1 MHIFLNTVHFW
12 YCSIQIHF
20 LLLNKRMLWCLILYV
35 ISPSLWYQ
43 AFGETQYKCCC
54 EGIFSDETNVYN
66 QQTLAKLI
74 TLSDVNEPHTISSK
88 SVAPSKRELLLL
100 ASWRN
105 SRCKVSSCWGIHF
118 AGMPCKFQTC
128 QQPCEP
134 PLKIDFSL

>member
-88 SVAPSKRELLLL
+88 SVAPSKREFCFWPHEGTPDARSALAGASTLL
-100 ASWRN
+100 ACPANFRLAN
-105 SRCKVSSCWGIHF
+105 NHVSH
-118 AGMPCKFQTC
+118 
-128 QQPCEP
+128 
-134 PLKIDFSL
+134 PLK